1 MSQLQLDAI
10 NHIHEVLEHLEIPY
24 WLFGGWAV
32 DFYAG
37 RVTREHSDIDIA
49 IWLSDLDRTRR
60 AFEEDRWEVAGI
72 SEEEGLLQLRKLTL
86 CLDVTY
92 VERDAAT
99 GAVYT
104 PLPTGRGTWAD
115 SAFGDDL
122 AELCGVRAHVVGL
135 ESLVSDKSEDRSDP
149 ITRSKDRADLAIL
162 QSL

>member
-10 NHIHEVLEHLEIPY
+10 NHILEVLEHLEIPY

-72 SEEEGLLQLRKLTL
+72 SKEEGLLQLRKLTL

-99 GAVYT
+99 GRRRPRRALWCT
-104 PLPTGRGTWAD
+104 RTR
-115 SAFGDDL
+115 
-122 AELCGVRAHVVGL
+122 CGSRIAGERQVGGP
-135 ESLVSDKSEDRSDP
+135 V
-149 ITRSKDRADLAIL
+149 
-162 QSL
+162 